1 MAAIVIRG
9 HAKAIWLTGLASL
22 RAKASGVV
30 RRAMAWAAAA
40 VMVGAVGAALLQ
52 LVAQM
57 LSFSAPIAVTGIV
70 VMAVVLLNWLR
81 RHLRTR
87 AGRRCGPGNAPGV
100 QRSARRI

>member
-9 HAKAIWLTGLASL
+9 HAKARWLTGLASL

-57 LSFSAPIAVTGIV
+57 LSFPAPIAVTAMTL
-70 VMAVVLLNWLR
+70 MAVALLHSLR
-81 RHLRTR
+81 RHQRTQAR
-87 AGRRCGPGNAPGV
+87 HRFGPGKSGVTPPG
-100 QRSARRI
+100 AG